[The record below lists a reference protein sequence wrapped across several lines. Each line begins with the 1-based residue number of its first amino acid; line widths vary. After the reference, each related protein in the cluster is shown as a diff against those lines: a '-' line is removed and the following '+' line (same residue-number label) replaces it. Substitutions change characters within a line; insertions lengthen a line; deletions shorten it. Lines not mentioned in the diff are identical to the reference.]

1 MLSSR
6 FHGDYGNMELKS
18 RRHTVQDPGG
28 AMELCYTNGW
38 TDGLPVVPPTAERVA
53 AMLEAGGVAP
63 QQQLAF
69 IENRQISVTAEK
81 VAINAVMAGCK
92 AEYMP
97 VIVATVEALADPL
110 YGYHGPATSTGGSAV
125 FMLVNGPIARAL
137 NINSGDNLFGPGWR
151 ANATIGR
158 AVRLVMRNVI
168 GTLPGE
174 LDRSSLG
181 HAGKYTYCIAEN
193 ETDSPWPAFHTTRGF
208 RPEQNAVTIFAAYAP
223 HQYANRLS
231 ATAEGVL
238 TTACAHMKISAGTAR
253 QPQYAMVFAGEHQ
266 IIFRNAGWSREDVQR
281 YVFEHSQSTVAD
293 LKRINMLSGD
303 IAPAD
308 EKALHPLVEQ
318 QSDLL
323 VIAAGGLAGVQSA
336 FIPGWGGK
344 NGSQS
349 VTREIRAP

>member
-1 MLSSR
+1 
-6 FHGDYGNMELKS
+6 MELKS
-18 RRHTVQDPGG
+18 RRHTVSDLDS
-28 AMELCYTNGW
+28 AIELCYTNGW
-38 TDGLPVVPPTAERVA
+38 TDGLPVVPPTAERVK
-53 AMLEAGGVAP
+53 AMLEAGGLEP
-63 QQQLAF
+63 DRQLSF
-69 IENRQISVTAEK
+69 IENRQVSVTAEK

-97 VIVATVEALADPL
+97 VIAATVEALADPL

-125 FMLVNGPIARAL
+125 FMLVNGPIARKL
-137 NINSGDNLFGPGWR
+137 DINSGDNLFGPGWR

-181 HAGKYTYCIAEN
+181 HAGKYTFCIAEN
-193 ETDSPWPAFHTTRGF
+193 EANSPWPAFHTTRGF
-208 RPEQNAVTIFAAYAP
+208 RPDQNAVTIFAAYAP

-231 ATAEGVL
+231 ATPEGVL
-238 TTACAHMKISAGTAR
+238 ATACAHMKVSAGSAR

-266 IIFRNAGWSREDVQR
+266 AIFKKAGWAREDVQR
-281 YVFEHSQSTVAD
+281 YVFENTKNTVAD
-293 LKRINMLSGD
+293 LKRINMIAGD
-303 IAPAD
+303 VKPED
-308 EKALHPLVEQ
+308 ERTLFPLVERPQ
-318 QSDLL
+318 DLL
-323 VIAAGGLAGVQSA
+323 VIAAGGHAGVQSA

-349 VTREIRAP
+349 VTKEILIN